1 MQSSESGRLFHK
13 VSPIYDAHSRALIL
27 GTFPSPKSR
36 EASFFYSHPSN
47 RFWPVMARIF
57 DVELPQTVSEKR
69 KLLLDRNVALWDVVE
84 SCTIQNAQDATIRN
98 CEPNDLS
105 KIFSV
110 ADIDAVFTTGSKA
123 YQLYNRLCLKSTNM
137 PATLLPSTSAANA
150 KFSLEQL
157 IDEYRTIL
165 QYL

>member
-1 MQSSESGRLFHK
+1 MQSSEDNRLFHK
-13 VSPIYDAHSRALIL
+13 VPPIYDAHSRVLIL

-57 DVELPQTVSEKR
+57 GVELPQTVRDKR
-69 KLLLDRNVALWDVVE
+69 KLLLDKNVALWDVVA
-84 SCTIQNAQDATIRN
+84 SCTIENAKDSSIRN
-98 CEPNDLS
+98 CEPHDLS
-105 KIFSV
+105 IIFSV
-110 ADIDAVFTTGSKA
+110 ADIAAVFTTGAKA

-137 PATLLPSTSAANA
+137 PAIALPSTSAANA
-150 KFSLEQL
+150 KFSLDQL
-157 IDEYRTIL
+157 VDKYSAIL